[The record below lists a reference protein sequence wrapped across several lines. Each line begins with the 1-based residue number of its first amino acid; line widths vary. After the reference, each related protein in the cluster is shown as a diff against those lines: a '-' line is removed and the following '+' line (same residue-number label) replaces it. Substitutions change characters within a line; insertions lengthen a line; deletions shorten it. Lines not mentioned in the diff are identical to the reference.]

1 MTQRTILFDLDGT
14 LSDSAPG
21 IMASIEYAFEE
32 MGLPFPGRRDELLGP
47 PLKEI
52 FSMLHVPDDMLDGA
66 VKLYRIRYG
75 TIGKF
80 ENTVYEGIPEL
91 LNGLVENGD
100 RLALATSKP
109 DVYAVQ
115 ILEHFGLAH
124 HFTFIGG
131 ATLDGSRGAKAGVV
145 AHTLANLGD
154 IDLSSTVM
162 IGDRLH
168 DVHGAAENG
177 VETIGVLWGYGD
189 HAELSEAG
197 AKMLAGT
204 PAELADI
211 LLG

>member
-32 MGLPFPGRRDELLGP
+32 MDLPFPGRRDELLGP
-47 PLKEI
+47 PLKDI
-52 FSMLHVPDDMLDGA
+52 FSMLHVPEDMLDRA

-80 ENTVYEGIPEL
+80 ENTVYDGIPEL
-91 LNGLVENGD
+91 LGGLVENGD

-109 DVYAVQ
+109 DVYAVE
-115 ILEHFGLAH
+115 ILEHFGLAQ

-131 ATLDGSRGAKAGVV
+131 ATLDGTRGPKAGVV
-145 AHTLANLGD
+145 AHTLAHLGD

-162 IGDRLH
+162 VGDRLH

-177 VETIGVLWGYGD
+177 LETIGVLWGYGD
-189 HAELSEAG
+189 LAELTEAG
-197 AKMLAGT
+197 AKMLVET
-204 PAELADI
+204 PTELADI